1 MRVLQYLTTEWA
13 VGMGVLGVF
22 AGLVFAYGLTTL
34 LNTTPEASMPP
45 PMGIAATIFGFLALL
60 AYIVWLLVFFKHHR
74 ERPIP
79 DGAEPVELIEE

>member
-1 MRVLQYLTTEWA
+1 MTTEWA

-22 AGLVFAYGLTTL
+22 AGLVFGYGLTTL
-34 LNTTPEASMPP
+34 LNTTSMPS
-45 PMGIAATIFGFLALL
+45 PMGIAASIFGFLALL
-60 AYIVWLLVFFKHHR
+60 AYIVWLLIFLKYHR

>member
-1 MRVLQYLTTEWA
+1 MRVLQYLTIEWA

-22 AGLVFAYGLTTL
+22 AGLVFGYGLTTL
-34 LNTTPEASMPP
+34 LNTTSDASMPT
-45 PMGIAATIFGFLALL
+45 PMGIAASIFGFLALL